1 MQVLLSLVIAAGLG
15 LIPGYIAKS
24 KGHSFGLWWFYGW
37 MLFIVAIIH
46 VQFIEDYSKADEI
59 ADKKSINFTGSVAD
73 ELSKYKKL
81 LDDGAITEEEYTNKK
96 NQLLSL

>member
-1 MQVLLSLVIAAGLG
+1 MQVLLTLIIAAGLG

-24 KGHSFGLWWFYGW
+24 KGHNFGLWWFYGW

-46 VQFIEDYSKADEI
+46 VQFIEDYSKTDETANKI
-59 ADKKSINFTGSVAD
+59 GINFSGSVAD
-73 ELSKYKKL
+73 ELSKYKRL
-81 LDDGAITEEEYTNKK
+81 LDDGAITEEEYANKK